1 VYIAKFLNPMSTPQ
15 FLGNSESPK
24 AQRPRSLG
32 ERAFL
37 VSDGRLRA
45 YVRVLLFVF
54 CVLAINLVVSGFI
67 GEYFSAAS
75 LWWQF
80 FWSSVVLVISFLAL
94 SWIFVRFVD
103 HRDFSTLGLTLQPG
117 WGRELGI
124 GFAFGAALQLIVL
137 AILAATHSIHYSAAG
152 GYDFHFW
159 KQAAASLLLFA
170 IAATVEELSFRGY
183 ALKWLMWSIGA
194 PAALVLSSIL
204 FGAGHL
210 FNPGATFF
218 STVNTALAGL
228 MLAIPYV
235 RTRSMW
241 MQIGVHWSWNFTL
254 ATIVSLPVSG
264 LNFGPHLFITEDSG
278 PHWLTGGTYG
288 PEGGAVVTIV
298 CVAGI
303 AWLLSTR
310 LLKPSPS
317 AQKELQ

>member
-1 VYIAKFLNPMSTPQ
+1 MSTPS
-15 FLGNSESPK
+15 FLENPESPK
-24 AQRPRSLG
+24 ARRPRSLG

-37 VSDGRLRA
+37 VDDGRLRP
-45 YVRVLLFVF
+45 YLRVLLFLF
-54 CVLAINLVVSGFI
+54 CALAITFVVGGFV

-75 LWWQF
+75 LWWQL
-80 FWSSVVLVISFLAL
+80 FWSSVILFPSFLAL

-103 HRDFSTLGLTLQPG
+103 HRDFSTLGFTLQPG
-117 WGRELGI
+117 WGRELGT
-124 GFAFGAALQLIVL
+124 GLAFGATLQLIVM

-152 GYDFHFW
+152 AYNFHFW

-210 FNPGATFF
+210 LNPGATFY
-218 STVNTALAGL
+218 STLNTALAGL

-241 MQIGVHWSWNFTL
+241 MQIGVHWSWNFIL

-278 PHWLTGGTYG
+278 LHWLTGGAYG
-288 PEGGAVVTIV
+288 PEGGAVVTVV

-303 AWLLSTR
+303 TWLLSTGR
-310 LLKPSPS
+310 LKPSPS

>member
-1 VYIAKFLNPMSTPQ
+1 MSTPQ
-15 FLGNSESPK
+15 FLGSSESPK

-37 VSDGRLRA
+37 VDDGRLRPYA
-45 YVRVLLFVF
+45 RTLLFIF
-54 CVLAINLVVSGFI
+54 CIIVVTFVIGGFI
-67 GEYFSAAS
+67 GEYLSAAS
-75 LWWQF
+75 VWWQL
-80 FWSSVVLVISFLAL
+80 FWSSVVLLPSFLAL

-103 HRDFSTLGLTLQPG
+103 HCDFSTLGLTLQLG
-117 WGRELGI
+117 WGRELSI
-124 GFAFGAALQLIVL
+124 GLAFGTALQLIVL
-137 AILAATHSIHYSAAG
+137 AILAATRSIHYSAAAA
-152 GYDFHFW
+152 YNFHFW
-159 KQAAASLLLFA
+159 KQAVASLLLFA

-183 ALKWLMWSIGA
+183 ALKWLIWSIGA

-210 FNPGATFF
+210 LNPGATFF

-241 MQIGVHWSWNFTL
+241 MQIGVHWSWNLVL

>member
-1 VYIAKFLNPMSTPQ
+1 MSTPS
-15 FLGNSESPK
+15 FLENPESPK

-37 VSDGRLRA
+37 VDDGRLRP

-54 CVLAINLVVSGFI
+54 CMFAINLVVGGFI

-75 LWWQF
+75 VWWQF
-80 FWSSVVLVISFLAL
+80 FWSSVVLAISFLAL
-94 SWIFVRFVD
+94 SWLFVRFVD
-103 HRDFSTLGLTLQPG
+103 HRNFSTLGLTLQSG
-117 WGRELGI
+117 WGRELSI
-124 GFAFGAALQLIVL
+124 GLAFGTALQLIVL

-152 GYDFHFW
+152 GYNFHFW
-159 KQAAASLLLFA
+159 KQAVASLLLFA

-183 ALKWLMWSIGA
+183 ALKWLIWSIGA

-204 FGAGHL
+204 FGVGHL

-218 STVNTALAGL
+218 STLNTALAGIL
-228 MLAIPYV
+228 LAIPYI

-241 MQIGVHWSWNFTL
+241 MQIGIHWSWNLVL

-264 LNFGPHLFITEDSG
+264 LNFGPHLFITVDSG
-278 PHWLTGGTYG
+278 PHWLTGGAYG
-288 PEGGAVVTIV
+288 PEGGATVTIV
-298 CVAGI
+298 TVVGI
-303 AWLLSTR
+303 AWLLSTK

-317 AQKELQ
+317 AQKDLQWPQAGVR